1 MTTDEA
7 PASPETK
14 TEKEPK
20 PYAFGERIHTPKP
33 GPSEGCPWRQRGS
46 EKGFRVSFERPNGD
60 FKNHNENKEEE
71 KMDSDQVMAHIQGR
85 DFEYRVTALRKEG
98 LTLAQAI
105 SKISAEFPEV
115 YQDYL
120 RRAQVGE
127 AHPLDMEV
135 KK

>member
-1 MTTDEA
+1 
-7 PASPETK
+7 
-14 TEKEPK
+14 
-20 PYAFGERIHTPKP
+20 
-33 GPSEGCPWRQRGS
+33 
-46 EKGFRVSFERPNGD
+46 
-60 FKNHNENKEEE
+60 
-71 KMDSDQVMAHIQGR
+71 MDSDQVMAHIQGR